1 MKRAAKILAGSV
13 WFFLCLVLGIK
24 LFFPAEAVGQ
34 RLVYGVE
41 QASGGSFVLV
51 LDDVGAWTLS
61 GLKADDVQL
70 LRKKKKRGRRA
81 KDDEGPAP
89 TLFAALDNISAR
101 VQLLPLLGG
110 AQLITIKG
118 SAYDGSID
126 GELGLDGQIRVMDLE
141 LDDLDLSLY
150 PASLPDGEA
159 LQLVGRFNFES
170 DLRLDPDDVD
180 NSTGDIRLE
189 IEDLA
194 VLNEAFADSFDEAVI
209 ELENEDGK
217 LVIKKGSFQGE
228 KIQAELSGEI
238 QLNKRIGKSRLD
250 IKIQLNLDTSYDLL
264 AKASGLK
271 KARDSS
277 GVYHFQC
284 TGTLERRRCRSDR
297 TAARGKTSQKDR
309 PSRAASSRVD
319 RERDTER
326 FSPDESAEERRE
338 RRQERIKKRRERSR
352 ERRGRGSNGEG
363 ARPDDNRVRRGRRD
377 RDELDEF
384 EPEEP
389 PFEDEPPFPDDLPL
403 PDLQEMDMDMEDERF
418 LDDMDPGGDPFL
430 DE

>member
-13 WFFLCLVLGIK
+13 WFFLCLILGIK

-34 RLVYGVE
+34 RLIYGVE

-51 LDDVGAWTLS
+51 LDDLGAWTLS

-81 KDDEGPAP
+81 SDEDGPAP
-89 TLFAALDNISAR
+89 TLFAALDAISAR
-101 VQLLPLLGG
+101 VQILPLLGG
-110 AQLITIKG
+110 SQLLTLKG

-126 GELGLDGQIRVMDLE
+126 GELGLDGQIKVLDLDVE
-141 LDDLDLSLY
+141 DLDLSLY

-159 LQLVGRFNFES
+159 LQLVGRLTFES

-189 IEDLA
+189 IENLA
-194 VLNEAFADSFDEAVI
+194 VLNEAFADSFDEALV
-209 ELENEDGK
+209 EFENDDGK

-228 KIQAELSGEI
+228 KIQAELSGDI

-250 IKIQLNLDTSYDLL
+250 IKIQLNLDTSYDML

-271 KARDSS
+271 RARDKE

-297 TAARGKTSQKDR
+297 TAARGKTNKRDR
-309 PSRAASSRVD
+309 PNRAASGRVESD
-319 RERDTER
+319 QDNER

-338 RRQERIKKRRERSR
+338 RRQERIKKRRERTR
-352 ERRGRGSNGEG
+352 DRRGLGSNGDR
-363 ARPDDNRVRRGRRD
+363 ARPDADRSRRD
-377 RDELDEF
+377 RRDPEELDEF

-389 PFEDEPPFPDDLPL
+389 PFEDEPPFDDDLPL
-403 PDLQEMDMDMEDERF
+403 PDLEEMDIEDERF
-418 LDDMDPGGDPFL
+418 QDDRDPAGGDPFL